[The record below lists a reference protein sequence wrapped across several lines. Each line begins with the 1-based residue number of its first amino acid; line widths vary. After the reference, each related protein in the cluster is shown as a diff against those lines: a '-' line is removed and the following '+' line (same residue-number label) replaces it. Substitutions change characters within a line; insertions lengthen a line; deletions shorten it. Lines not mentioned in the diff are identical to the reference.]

1 MSHRFWLT
9 AFCLVV
15 FTASPIYA
23 DDAKPNWQAGFAKVV
38 ITPDEFQWM
47 NGYGGRTEPA
57 DGKIHDLYAR
67 AAAFRDA
74 NETTIVMVAL
84 DVVSVAPE
92 MTNGISAAIEE
103 SHKIPRAN
111 IMFACSHTHCGPALD
126 DRLSHMLKMDEA
138 AWEQVRK
145 YQKILNGKVTKVIET
160 AIENLEPAVI
170 KYGTGQCGFAT
181 NRRPP
186 LGEGPVDHTVPVVAA
201 YATESD
207 SKTPLGIIFGY
218 ACHNTTLGI
227 QQWCGDYA
235 GFAAIDLEEH
245 HPGSVALFFTG
256 CGADS
261 NPLPRRQIE
270 LAQMYGRMLSLGV
283 EAVLPSLTELKSPV
297 KASWATI
304 DLPFD
309 SVPTEEE
316 LQAVAESGNHYEK
329 QRANYLLNEAK
340 ELGKIRDDYPYPIQV
355 WRFGDELTW
364 VSLGG
369 EVVVD
374 YAIRLK
380 ETLPGKTVWVTGYAN
395 DVMAYIPSER
405 VLQEGGYEGGR
416 SMTYYQQPSKWKAGL
431 EDRIVNK
438 AAELAGK

>member
-1 MSHRFWLT
+1 MSRRS
-9 AFCLVV
+9 CLNALLLVMLMTIPT
-15 FTASPIYA
+15 FA
-23 DDAKPNWQAGFAKVV
+23 DEAKNQWKAGFGKVV
-38 ITPDEFQWM
+38 ITPDEPQWL
-47 NGYGGRTEPA
+47 NGYGGRTEPS
-57 DGKIHDLYAR
+57 DGKIHDLFAR

-74 NETTIVMVAL
+74 NDTTIVMVAL
-84 DVVSVAPE
+84 DVVSISTAI
-92 MTNGISAAIEE
+92 TDRISAAVEK
-103 SHKIPRAN
+103 SHNVPRAN

-138 AWEQVRK
+138 AWAQVRK
-145 YQKILNGKVTKVIET
+145 YQKIFDAKVTK
-160 AIENLEPAVI
+160 AIQLAIDNLEPAI
-170 KYGTGQCGFAT
+170 LKHGTGQCGFAS
-181 NRRPP
+181 NRRAP
-186 LGEGPVDHTVPVVAA
+186 LGEGPVDHTVPVLAA
-201 YATESD
+201 YSVKSD
-207 SKTPLGIIFGY
+207 SKTPMGIIFGY

-261 NPLPRRQIE
+261 NPLPRRKIE

-297 KASWATI
+297 QTNWTTI
-304 DLPFD
+304 DLPFE

-316 LQAVAESGNHYEK
+316 LKATAETGSFYLQ
-329 QRANYLLNEAK
+329 QRAKYLLNEAK
-340 ELGKIRDDYPYPIQV
+340 ELGKVREDYSYPIQV

-364 VSLGG
+364 VALGG

-374 YAIRLK
+374 YVIRLK
-380 ETLPGKTVWVTGYAN
+380 ATLPGKAVWVTGYAN

-405 VLQEGGYEGGR
+405 VLTEGGYEGDR
-416 SMTYYQQPSKWKAGL
+416 SMVYYQQPSKWRAGL
-431 EDRIVNK
+431 EDRIVETT
-438 AAELAGK
+438 AELAGK